1 MTDSPFVVGAKPF
14 KTVLDFIRPA
24 ALIGLAV
31 LTTLAGCASYRPQP
45 VDLTKQAQRLEMRRL
60 DDPGLARYAAQL
72 GRLPWPPPHW
82 NRADLLVAALYYNPS
97 LAVARAR
104 LLVANAGEI
113 TAHEYPNPT
122 LGLTLEYAKD
132 AGTNPWLYGVAIQAL
147 LPQFDLRRARQIQA
161 GFYNEA
167 AGWSLAE
174 AVWQVRSRL
183 RNALLRLRYA
193 DAAGAV
199 LARQDEDA
207 RSMSRLLAA
216 QVNAGEASAPL
227 VQTAQAQALRIQQQL
242 DAMRAHAMAAR
253 HALAAAIGIPAQAL
267 PALGAIWSRWQHPV
281 PVSPQELD
289 RLSRRALLTRADLA
303 IAVANYGAAEQALRI
318 EVDKQYPGV
327 TVGPGYSTLEGGVRL
342 PFSIHLALPIFN
354 QNQGPIAQAQARLAE
369 AGAQLEAVQAN
380 ILAHI
385 AAARVAAHQAA
396 IAAGRAREQQLPLA
410 RQQLRTARQGFDLGN
425 LDHVALLTA
434 RLNAEGAELASLQS
448 DFNWQMARGALED
461 ALHRPLGGSEVAL
474 GRILTKPLA
483 PDESR

>member
-1 MTDSPFVVGAKPF
+1 MTDPPVAVRAKPF
-14 KTVLDFIRPA
+14 KVALGFIRPGVLIALA
-24 ALIGLAV
+24 A
-31 LTTLAGCASYRPQP
+31 LTTLAGCVSYRPQP

-60 DDPGLARYAAQL
+60 GDPGLARYAAQL
-72 GRLPWPPPHW
+72 GRLPWPPAHW

-97 LAVARAR
+97 LAIARAR
-104 LLVANAGEI
+104 LLAAHAGEI

-122 LGLTLEYAKD
+122 LGLTLEYAKE

-193 DAAGAV
+193 EAAGTV

-207 RSMSRLLAA
+207 RAVSRLLAA
-216 QVNAGEASAPL
+216 QVNAGEASTPQ
-227 VQTAQAQALRIQQQL
+227 VQTAQAQALRIRQKL
-242 DAMRAHAMAAR
+242 DAMRAQATAAR

-267 PALGAIWSRWQHPV
+267 PTLGAIWSRWQHPV
-281 PVSPQELD
+281 PVSPWELD
-289 RLSRRALLTRADLA
+289 RLSRRALLTRADLV
-303 IAVANYGAAEQALRI
+303 IAVANYGAAEQVLRI

-342 PFSIHLALPIFN
+342 PFSIHFALPIFN
-354 QNQGPIAQAQARLAE
+354 QNQGPIAQAQARVAE
-369 AGAQLEAVQAN
+369 AGAQLKAVQAN

-385 AAARVAAHQAA
+385 AAARDAAHQAA
-396 IAAGRAREQQLPLA
+396 IVAERARERQLPLA
-410 RQQLRTARQGFDLGN
+410 QQQLRTARRGFDLGN

-434 RLNAEGAELASLQS
+434 RLNAEGAELASLQT

-461 ALHRPLGGSEVAL
+461 ALHRPLAGSEVAL
-474 GRILTKPLA
+474 GRIFTMPLA
-483 PDESR
+483 PEESR

>member
-1 MTDSPFVVGAKPF
+1 MTDSSFVVGTKPLN
-14 KTVLDFIRPA
+14 TALGFIRPA
-24 ALIGLAV
+24 ALIALAV

-45 VDLTKQAQRLEMRRL
+45 VDLTKQAQRLEMRGL
-60 DDPGLARYAAQL
+60 DDPGLARYTAQL

-104 LLVANAGEI
+104 LLVADAGEI

-122 LGLTLEYAKD
+122 LGLTLEYAKE
-132 AGTNPWLYGVAIQAL
+132 AGTNPWLYGVAIQTL

-161 GFYNEA
+161 GFYSEA

-174 AVWQVRSRL
+174 AVWQVRNRL

-199 LARQDEDA
+199 LARQNEDA

-216 QVNAGEASAPL
+216 QVNAGESSAPL

-242 DAMRAHAMAAR
+242 DAMRAQAMAAR

-267 PALGAIWSRWQHPV
+267 PALGAIWSRWQYPV

-342 PFSIHLALPIFN
+342 PFSIHFALPIFN
-354 QNQGPIAQAQARLAE
+354 QNQGPIAQAQARVAE

-434 RLNAEGAELASLQS
+434 RLNAEDAELASLRS